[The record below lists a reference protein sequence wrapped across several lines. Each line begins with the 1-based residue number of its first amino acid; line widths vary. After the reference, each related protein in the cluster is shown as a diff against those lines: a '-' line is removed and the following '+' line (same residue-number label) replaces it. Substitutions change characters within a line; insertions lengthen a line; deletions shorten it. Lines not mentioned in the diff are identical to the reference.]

1 MASSSAELVPVAEGA
16 PAEPPT
22 RFATVVDEAWLFLAP
37 LEKVSE
43 QRPSRVAVAALLDE
57 SKGWSK
63 HTRVE
68 KALTLARTKPL
79 MWCAFLKAERNE
91 KKGRGKINNEACRK
105 DELRQLRQQATEE
118 KTRQEKRRCAADV
131 RRLAAQASWPS
142 EPAQESR
149 D

>member
-1 MASSSAELVPVAEGA
+1 M
-16 PAEPPT
+16 
-22 RFATVVDEAWLFLAP
+22 AP

-79 MWCAFLKAERNE
+79 LWCAFLKAERNDKKEEE
-91 KKGRGKINNEACRK
+91 KNEACRK
-105 DELRQLRQQATEE
+105 DELRQLQQQATEE
-118 KTRQEKRRCAADV
+118 KTRQEKRRCAADI